1 MSDLLVWNELG
12 TIYFKIGCYE
22 EAIAAFEKA
31 IELAPECGW
40 PYSNLGLT
48 YAHQGK
54 YAEAVPLYRKSAELL
69 KSSKEQAISWNRLGD
84 AYRHLND
91 GNKAMM
97 AYQKA
102 VELDVGQLEEAASG
116 EQEPVGTVDTPEGLA
131 ADPID
136 DLEAAVASEG
146 PSKAAPVSEDMTDW
160 LRGLEDQLG
169 PAGNEAG
176 PVDQDLQA
184 WLETS
189 SADSAEEN
197 TPVAGT
203 PAGQEVGSHYW
214 VLDTNV
220 PIEPQPP
227 YFPRGKGALGEPLD
241 RTLPPVQPRRK
252 GIPSAME
259 DTPLEPP
266 DRFKLLVKG
275 MLPPSRGEK
284 GNEQDFNGT
293 LSVLE
298 QPESAQEVI
307 REEVRSSLGR
317 LDEDPAPQVTSPAME
332 GAKAD
337 KAPLHRTELEQAI
350 AAYQNVT
357 ENSPANDRAWD
368 ALGNS
373 LRAVGRY
380 DEALAA
386 FEQAIT
392 LAPDKDEYHYHVGL
406 VYAAQNRYDEAI
418 QAFQTVLKLNPED
431 ALAHAALAG
440 TYRRLG
446 REAEAAK
453 HIQIAQPLMDG
464 EREYNRACFE
474 AICGNKDQ
482 AIKLLEFALE
492 TKQTPLEWVL
502 ADPDL
507 EPIHEDPRF
516 KALVR

>member
-1 MSDLLVWNELG
+1 
-12 TIYFKIGCYE
+12 
-22 EAIAAFEKA
+22 
-31 IELAPECGW
+31 
-40 PYSNLGLT
+40 
-48 YAHQGK
+48 
-54 YAEAVPLYRKSAELL
+54 
-69 KSSKEQAISWNRLGD
+69 
-84 AYRHLND
+84 
-91 GNKAMM
+91 MM

-102 VELDVGQLEEAASG
+102 VELDVGQLEEAASSG
-116 EQEPVGTVDTPEGLA
+116 REVAVPGDVPEGLA
-131 ADPID
+131 ADPIE
-136 DLEAAVASEG
+136 DLEAAGVSEDAL
-146 PSKAAPVSEDMTDW
+146 KDAPVSENMADW
-160 LRGLEDQLG
+160 LRGLEDQRCPSVDG
-169 PAGNEAG
+169 AGQ
-176 PVDQDLQA
+176 VDQDLQA

-189 SADSAEEN
+189 AAGSAEEN
-197 TPVAGT
+197 TPIDET
-203 PAGQEVGSHYW
+203 PAVREAGSHYW
-214 VLDTNV
+214 VLDTNL

-227 YFPRGKGALGEPLD
+227 YFPRGKGGHGQSLD
-241 RTLPPVQPRRK
+241 RTLPPSQPPRDQ
-252 GIPSAME
+252 GVPPETDLI
-259 DTPLEPP
+259 DLEPP

-275 MLPPSRGEK
+275 MLPPCSGEK
-284 GNEQDFNGT
+284 ENGQALT
-293 LSVLE
+293 GTSDVLE
-298 QPESAQEVI
+298 QPEPVQENL

-317 LDEDPAPQVTSPAME
+317 LDEDPAPQTPPPARE
-332 GAKAD
+332 GNETD
-337 KAPLHRTELEQAI
+337 KTHLHRSELEQAI

-380 DEALAA
+380 DEALSA
-386 FEQAIT
+386 FERAIT
-392 LAPDKDEYHYHVGL
+392 LAPEKDEYHYHVGL
-406 VYAAQNRYDEAI
+406 VYAAQQRYDEAI
-418 QAFQTVLKLNPED
+418 EAFQKVLRLNPED

-446 REAEAAK
+446 LEAEAAK

-516 KALVR
+516 KALVS

>member
-12 TIYFKIGCYE
+12 TIYFKIGCFE
-22 EAIAAFEKA
+22 EACTAFEKA

-54 YAEAVPLYRKSAELL
+54 YADAISLYRKSVDLL
-69 KSSKEQAISWNRLGD
+69 KSSKDKAISWNRMGD

-102 VELDVGQLEEAASG
+102 VELDVGELEEAACG
-116 EQEPVGTVDTPEGLA
+116 AQAVPALEPQGLA

-136 DLEAAVASEG
+136 DLEASSSAT
-146 PSKAAPVSEDMTDW
+146 PSQEAPISEDLAEW
-160 LRGLEDQLG
+160 LKGLEDQVA
-169 PAGNEAG
+169 PAGEQRESQA
-176 PVDQDLQA
+176 DQDLQA
-184 WLETS
+184 WLEA
-189 SADSAEEN
+189 SASEAAQEN
-197 TPVAGT
+197 PSETAA
-203 PAGQEVGSHYW
+203 PAGSDVSSHDW

-227 YFPRGKGALGEPLD
+227 YFPRLNKVLGEPLD
-241 RTLPPVQPRRK
+241 RTLPPVHRR
-252 GIPSAME
+252 PPCNPDATDHS
-259 DTPLEPP
+259 DLEPS

-275 MLPPSRGEK
+275 ALPLVEAAK
-284 GNEQDFNGT
+284 WNGQA
-293 LSVLE
+293 LAGSLEVLE
-298 QPESAQEVI
+298 QVEPAEDPLRQ
-307 REEVRSSLGR
+307 EVRSSLGC
-317 LDEDPAPQVTSPAME
+317 LDEAPAPQTSEKRDEAQAVPT
-332 GAKAD
+332 
-337 KAPLHRTELEQAI
+337 PPHRSELEQAI

-373 LRAVGRY
+373 LRADGRY
-380 DEALAA
+380 DEAVVA
-386 FEQAIT
+386 FERAIS
-392 LAPDKDEYHYHVGL
+392 LAPEKDEYYYHVGL
-406 VYAAQNRYDEAI
+406 VYAAQQRYDEAI
-418 QAFQTVLKLNPED
+418 TSFQKVLSLNPED

-446 REAEAAK
+446 QEEEAAK

-507 EPIHEDPRF
+507 EPIHEDLRF